1 MKYQPRIEMLRALI
15 RAGIKL
21 PEALKGYDDNTF
33 FKWAKSSHGAIYNRV
48 FGLRPKLEIVR

>member
-15 RAGIKL
+15 RADIKL
-21 PEALKGYDDNTF
+21 PPALMGYDDTTF
-33 FKWAKSSHGAIYNRV
+33 FMWAKSSHGAIYNHV